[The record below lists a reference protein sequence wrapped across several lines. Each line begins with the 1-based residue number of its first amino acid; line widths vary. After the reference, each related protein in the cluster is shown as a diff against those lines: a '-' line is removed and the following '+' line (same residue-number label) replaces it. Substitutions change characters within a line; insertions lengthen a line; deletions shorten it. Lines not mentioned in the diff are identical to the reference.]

1 VTLAGICLGAV
12 FVLAV
17 PPLREALLDAVRGD
31 TASVRD
37 DLRDL
42 GGTGVL
48 LVFALAMIHAVVFY
62 PAEILNAA
70 AGFVYGFGLALP
82 MIMVFWLA
90 SGLLAYAIGRHAARP
105 TLYRLLGQDR
115 FLRLERLVER
125 GGVTFLLA
133 ARLVPIVPFSLMCYV
148 AGAARVPLVRFA
160 WTTAVGYLPI
170 TAYFVYLGTKL
181 EGFSLDDPILWI
193 GAFVLIGL
201 LAAARWLTPVVG
213 PKPETEG

>member
-1 VTLAGICLGAV
+1 MTLAGVCLGAA

-70 AGFVYGFGLALP
+70 AGFVYGFALALP
-82 MIMVFWLA
+82 MVMAFWLA

-105 TLYRLLGQDR
+105 TMYRLLGHDR

-148 AGAARVPLVRFA
+148 AGAARVPLVRFT

-193 GAFVLIGL
+193 GAVVLIGL
-201 LAAARWLTPVVG
+201 LAAARWLIPGVG